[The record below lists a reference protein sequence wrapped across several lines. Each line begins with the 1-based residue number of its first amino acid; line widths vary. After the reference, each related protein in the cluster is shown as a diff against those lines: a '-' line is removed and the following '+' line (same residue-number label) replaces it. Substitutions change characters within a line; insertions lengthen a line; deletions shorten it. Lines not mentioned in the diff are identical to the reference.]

1 MMIFQEYFSSSCF
14 SFWFGTYTV
23 VFLPTESKRNTLR
36 FIFSAEQ
43 CQLEQLDFK
52 KVKKEKKKTKK
63 TNGPSIALFV
73 QNG

>member
-43 CQLEQLDFK
+43 CQL
-52 KVKKEKKKTKK
+52 
-63 TNGPSIALFV
+63 
-73 QNG
+73 